1 MRLIGGD
8 ETSEAMQMAEAG
20 AMSLAPDSD
29 AGRAD
34 LFSTSNLPAVV
45 GGGPDSGGLSLSA
58 ASVGAALRA
67 TGAPLDVAAVP
78 SSSPASGALPTAD
91 PELGPS
97 TEPYTVQPEPAS
109 VAAGGSSFGASASAG
124 SGASGSG
131 ASGSGRG
138 GQPPQQPSRASASS
152 GSSESS
158 GPSGQPAQGGQG
170 GGRPGRRSP
179 DTGAFV
185 PREMVARRRAAEA
198 MTRAIV
204 MAPPLPPSMMTGSQP
219 MPGVQN
225 PASGPITQPG
235 GPETQVDP
243 AAAARAQVQPGA
255 KNRKRK
261 GRKQG
266 AHTAGIPLNTGA
278 NQQVQ
283 PPTGQ
288 LPTAPGTGS
297 VPIGYS
303 NPQGYAPQGYPQGY
317 APQGYAPQGYPQTY
331 APQAYAPQG
340 YQQQGYQ
347 QQVPT
352 GSMPVSAMGSVG
364 VPTAPPQQQLYQ
376 GHPPRQPNQKL
387 PSAGA
392 RWAMFAVVCLVIG
405 GIIAGVMISLG
416 PDNKDPNAAE
426 NNTTATPTV
435 TATQAATEKVK
446 FTWKSFDPDPSGS
459 GVTDQGNGTYRAGAG
474 YNSAAFGNLKK
485 GLGLVLDLGEAREI
499 SEVKVNVGAAPI
511 TVGLRS
517 SDELSTSDLSAYDK
531 AVSQKKSTGNVTLD
545 GSKAGK
551 HRYWMV
557 WVTSLA
563 PSTDSSRSGR
573 YDFTLKDVTVT
584 APKQ

>member
-1 MRLIGGD
+1 
-8 ETSEAMQMAEAG
+8 
-20 AMSLAPDSD
+20 MSLAPNSD

-34 LFSTSNLPAVV
+34 LFSTSTLPAVV

-78 SSSPASGALPTAD
+78 SSSPASGSLPTAD

-109 VAAGGSSFGASASAG
+109 VPAGASSFGASSFGASSFGASASAG
-124 SGASGSG
+124 SGASG
-131 ASGSGRG
+131 AGRG
-138 GQPPQQPSRASASS
+138 GQPQQQSSRAAASS
-152 GSSESS
+152 GQSESS
-158 GPSGQPAQGGQG
+158 GQSGQAGQGGPSGQG

-235 GPETQVDP
+235 GPETHVDP
-243 AAAARAQVQPGA
+243 AAAAAAAARAQVQPGA

-266 AHTAGIPLNTGA
+266 AHTAGIPMNTGA

-297 VPIGYS
+297 MPIGYN

-317 APQGYAPQGYPQTY
+317 APQGYTPQGYPQTY

-376 GHPPRQPNQKL
+376 GRPPRQPNQKL
-387 PSAGA
+387 PSPAA

-416 PDNKDPNAAE
+416 AREKDPNAGGG
-426 NNTTATPTV
+426 NTTATPTA
-435 TATQAATEKVK
+435 TATQAVETVSLD
-446 FTWKSFDPDPSGS
+446 FDTQPFDPVS
-459 GVTDQGNGTYRAGAG
+459 GNGIKDDGDAYRTMGW
-474 YNSAAFGNLKK
+474 YNSAQFGNLKPGV
-485 GLGLVLDLGEAREI
+485 GLLIDLGKAKKVSKI
-499 SEVKVNVGAAPI
+499 SVNVGGQPI

-517 SDELSTSDLSAYDK
+517 ANSLSTSSLDDYDTVVK
-531 AVSQKKSTGNVTLD
+531 QKKVTGKVDLNASSAD
-545 GSKAGK
+545 AQ
-551 HRYWMV
+551 RYWLI

-563 PSTDSSRSGR
+563 PRSDGKF
-573 YDFTLKDVTVT
+573 DATLKNLKVTG
-584 APKQ
+584 PKE